1 MMLRRVALG
10 AALALSTL
18 AALPAAA
25 EGGPSISEIRAYF
38 QNETRDVRLY
48 VQQLLQ
54 NQGLYNSGLDGA
66 WGPGME
72 RAYMTMLSSPSYAR
86 HDWDANVMDDLR
98 EAMFFMDSL
107 TWLGDTGY
115 NPEPAPCPTCG

>member
-1 MMLRRVALG
+1 MILRRVALG

-25 EGGPSISEIRAYF
+25 EGGPSLAEIRAYF
-38 QNETRDVRLY
+38 QNETPDVRVY
-48 VQQLLQ
+48 VQQLLK
-54 NQGLYNSGLDGA
+54 NQGLYTRGLDGA

-86 HDWDANVMDDLR
+86 HDWDNTALPELR
-98 EAMFFMDSL
+98 EAMFFMDTL

-115 NPEPAPCPTCG
+115 NPEPAPCPDCG

>member
-1 MMLRRVALG
+1 MMLRRVAFG

-25 EGGPSISEIRAYF
+25 EGGPSLAEIRDLF
-38 QNETRDVRLY
+38 QSEPQANRVF
-48 VQQLLQ
+48 VQPLLK
-54 NQGLYNSGLDGA
+54 NQGLYTSGLDGA

-86 HDWDANVMDDLR
+86 HDWENTPMPPVR
-98 EAMFFMDSL
+98 EGMFFMDTL
-107 TWLGDTGY
+107 TWLSDTGY
-115 NPEPAPCPTCG
+115 NPEPAPCPDCG